1 MKTEN
6 TQAECLSS
14 LVDGELSG
22 EQSDLILLGLDEVNG
37 LNHRNT
43 WCIYHQI
50 GDVLRSDDLALPLSA
65 DFSSR
70 FSARLAA
77 EPVVLAPR
85 APSSSVDAGIS
96 GHNVLAGARP
106 RIARYMAMSS
116 MAAAAAV
123 AFFMAP
129 QIIPLINGQSGS
141 ALQMSQVRPSGDAGT
156 AGVQLVSAMPE
167 PGVTSENPPDKVMN
181 QVEML
186 RDPRL
191 DSYLLAHQK
200 FSPSI
205 SSGSQ
210 YVTRAN
216 TVTTS
221 VSHFPSGSAPV
232 PSAGSSAS
240 EK

>member
-6 TQAECLSS
+6 TQYQSISS
-14 LVDGELSG
+14 LLDGELDDAQWESAFAML
-22 EQSDLILLGLDEVNG
+22 SDESNLACKK
-37 LNHRNT
+37 T
-43 WCIYHQI
+43 WGIYHQI
-50 GDVLRSDDLALPLSA
+50 GDVLRSDDLAIRVSP

-70 FSARLAA
+70 FSALLEA

-85 APSSSVDAGIS
+85 GRPETGAANKSVNDSLAVANSRHSDRS
-96 GHNVLAGARP
+96 GW
-106 RIARYMAMSS
+106 ARYMAMTS

-129 QIIPLINGQSGS
+129 QIIPMLSGS
-141 ALQMSQVRPSGDAGT
+141 SNAGLQISKIEPQSEIQGQTQSAGI
-156 AGVQLVSAMPE
+156 QLTSNVIAQE
-167 PGVTSENPPDKVMN
+167 PAVKLT
-181 QVEML
+181 QQIEML

-191 DSYLLAHQK
+191 DSYLMAHQK

-205 SSGSQ
+205 GNGSQ

-216 TVTTS
+216 TV
-221 VSHFPSGSAPV
+221 SA
-232 PSAGSSAS
+232 ASSAS